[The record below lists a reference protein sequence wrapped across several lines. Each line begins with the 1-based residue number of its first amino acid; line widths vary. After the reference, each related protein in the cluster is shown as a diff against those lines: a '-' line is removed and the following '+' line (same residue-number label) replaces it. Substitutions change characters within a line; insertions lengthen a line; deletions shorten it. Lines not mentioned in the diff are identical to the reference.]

1 MMRQKIYQSPAIKV
15 VKFQIESG
23 FVGSPLKTPKPAA
36 TEYNLLPADQEGTYC
51 DFEFI
56 NQ

>member
-1 MMRQKIYQSPAIKV
+1 MRQKIYQSPAIKV